1 MLRGTH
7 PSGMQCVRRAPTL
20 ADISESTRR
29 WRMLEAA
36 GLLVVS
42 LSLFAITALA
52 MEVIP
57 PVITF
62 GTIYL
67 LLAVAVWRFAA
78 NRWVAGVAAGLA
90 LLGLLANL
98 PFLMEDLAHPA
109 SFGGFVPSAVS
120 VVAAVVVVIAAIAS
134 YRGMDVALAQPLA
147 RGALATGGALA
158 LLSVV
163 LLVMGAN
170 DEAQTGDAVVVA
182 EKHHYPSTISAPA
195 GRSAIVVENKDLF
208 RHTFV
213 LTGRD
218 VKLEV
223 PAMKTRRLEVDLP
236 VGLYPYICDGP
247 GHEAMA
253 GVLTVQ

>member
-1 MLRGTH
+1 
-7 PSGMQCVRRAPTL
+7 
-20 ADISESTRR
+20 
-29 WRMLEAA
+29 MLEAA
-36 GLLVVS
+36 GLLIVS
-42 LSLFAITALA
+42 LSLFSITVMA

-57 PVITF
+57 PVIIF
-62 GTIYL
+62 GTLYL
-67 LLAVAVWRFAA
+67 LLAVAVWQLAA

-90 LLGLLANL
+90 VLGLIANL

-120 VVAAVVVVIAAIAS
+120 VVAALVVVIAAIAS
-134 YRGMDVALAQPLA
+134 YRGMSVDLVQPLA
-147 RGALATGGALA
+147 RGAIATGGALV
-158 LLSVV
+158 LLSTV
-163 LLVMGAN
+163 LLVTGAN

-182 EKHHYPSTISAPA
+182 EKHHFPNTISAPA
-195 GRSAIVVENKDLF
+195 GRSGIVVENKDLF

-223 PAMKTRRLEVDLP
+223 PAMKTRRIAVDLP
-236 VGLYPYICDGP
+236 AGLYPYICDVP